1 MVPSRRPRTARL
13 GPVRAGLLWA
23 AIALGAMGAAL
34 GGCSGRPE
42 PEEAVQPF
50 VFKAMNLRQ
59 QDGQGRPA
67 WQITSPEAR
76 YDSSRRVAQARDI
89 KGTIYAAGKPL
100 YRLTATSGIVLNDGE
115 LIQLEGRA
123 SLARLG
129 PQPLRVETRRL
140 RWYPRQQRIELDL
153 RPRASQAELE
163 LNADRAVILLDRD
176 KLELRGNPLLLRR
189 PGPQKP
195 QSAPL
200 ELRVAEADWWLNSG
214 QLRAPGPV
222 RAQRQLAAGQPPQT
236 LTSPLLQGNTVSQ
249 QLVLQ
254 APVRFGDPQHKA
266 ILLAGETE
274 IDLRRQLVHSS
285 RPFRGRVDQLQ
296 LAGEGFELR
305 NEQTLAVID
314 RGCELDQPGEQLRSQ
329 RCQWN
334 WTTQAIEASGQVS
347 LRRQANNQLTRAE
360 QLNGQLGADGL
371 AVFTSPASRVHTQ
384 LQLPPS
390 GAKPAKRQAP
400 KPAIEL

>member
-1 MVPSRRPRTARL
+1 MVPSRRPRAARL
-13 GPVRAGLLWA
+13 GAVRAGLPWA
-23 AIALGAMGAAL
+23 AIALGTMGAAL

-189 PGPQKP
+189 PGPKKP

-305 NEQTLAVID
+305 NEQTLAVIY

-347 LRRQANNQLTRAE
+347 LRRRANNQLTRAE

>member
-1 MVPSRRPRTARL
+1 
-13 GPVRAGLLWA
+13 
-23 AIALGAMGAAL
+23 
-34 GGCSGRPE
+34 
-42 PEEAVQPF
+42 VQPF

-266 ILLAGETE
+266 TLLAGETE

-390 GAKPAKRQAP
+390 GAKPAKRQAH

>member
-1 MVPSRRPRTARL
+1 
-13 GPVRAGLLWA
+13 
-23 AIALGAMGAAL
+23 MGASL

-42 PEEAVQPF
+42 PEEVVQPF
-50 VFKAMNLRQ
+50 VFRALNLRQ
-59 QDGQGRPA
+59 QDGLGRPA

-76 YDSSRRVAQARDI
+76 YDSRRRVAQAREI

-115 LIQLEGRA
+115 LIQLEGKAR
-123 SLARLG
+123 LARLG
-129 PQPLRVETRRL
+129 PQPLQVETRRL

-153 RPRASQAELE
+153 RPRARQAELE
-163 LNADRAVILLDRD
+163 LSADRALILLDRD

-189 PGPQKP
+189 PGPKQP

-200 ELRVAEADWWLNSG
+200 ELRVAQADWWLNSG

-236 LTSPLLQGNTVSQ
+236 LTSPMLQGNTLSQ

-254 APVRFGDPQHKA
+254 APVRFGDPQHRA
-266 ILLAGETE
+266 NLLAGETE

-285 RPFRGRVDQLQ
+285 RPFSGRVDQLQ
-296 LAGEGFELR
+296 LAGESFELR

-314 RGCELDQPGEQLRSQ
+314 RGCELQQPGEQLRSQ

-347 LRRQANNQLTRAE
+347 LRRRANNQLTRAE
-360 QLNGQLGADGL
+360 RLKGQLGPDGL
-371 AVFTSPASRVHTQ
+371 AVFTSPASRVFTQ
-384 LQLPPS
+384 LQLPAS
-390 GAKPAKRQAP
+390 GAKPARRQAA